1 MNESFDKND
10 QVKEPSKSDPIDF
23 MVFETFDQRDEEK
36 LLLKRQRHGKVKH
49 KDKKSINDKDKA
61 NTASNTSQNQ
71 QLHPPFTDTFA
82 MQRNE
87 NEGETNLCQFRWE
100 SKSP

>member
-1 MNESFDKND
+1 MTNESFHQND

-49 KDKKSINDKDKA
+49 KDK

-71 QLHPPFTDTFA
+71 QLHPSFTDMFA
-82 MQRNE
+82 TQRNE